1 MIPFNEKLYEAII
14 KRNSSLCVGIDP
26 CIDKLPE
33 SMIKQSKIN
42 PAETLEKFC
51 KQVIISTAPHCCAFK
66 LQIAMFS
73 SIGCESVLEI
83 ISKWIRKNFPD
94 HILIIDAKR
103 GDIGSTAEHYV
114 SELYD
119 RYNAQAATIN
129 PLMGTESISPF
140 LARRDKGLYILCRTS
155 NPGANE
161 IQNLR
166 LETGERLF
174 EKIASIA
181 RDKWNKNFQIGLVV
195 GATVPEELKTVR
207 KLCPNLPLLIPGVG
221 AQGGS
226 ISEVIKS
233 TIDAKNVLINS
244 SRSIIFAS
252 KNETWAAAASNEAQR
267 INNKINKLQSSNEN

>member
-1 MIPFNEKLYEAII
+1 M
-14 KRNSSLCVGIDP
+14 
-26 CIDKLPE
+26 
-33 SMIKQSKIN
+33 
-42 PAETLEKFC
+42 
-51 KQVIISTAPHCCAFK
+51 
-66 LQIAMFS
+66 
-73 SIGCESVLEI
+73 
-83 ISKWIRKNFPD
+83 
-94 HILIIDAKR
+94 
-103 GDIGSTAEHYV
+103 
-114 SELYD
+114 
-119 RYNAQAATIN
+119 
-129 PLMGTESISPF
+129 
-140 LARRDKGLYILCRTS
+140 
-155 NPGANE
+155 
-161 IQNLR
+161 R